1 MLPDSELPEDL
12 GDAPPDLVELATLPL
27 PAPLST
33 PTSSV
38 DNCPHCVGFTNRLM
52 ATKPTIIVLIKIKCA
67 H

>member
-12 GDAPPDLVELATLPL
+12 GDAPPDLVQLTSLPL

-38 DNCPHCVGFTNRLM
+38 NHRPHGVGFTNRLM
-52 ATKPTIIVLIKIKCA
+52 ATKPRIVF
-67 H
+67 